1 MDFKELT
8 EMLEKNKKIELED
21 VDITAE
27 RLELTG

>member
-1 MDFKELT
+1 MDFEELA
-8 EMLEKNKKIELED
+8 EMLEKDKKIELED

>member
-27 RLELTG
+27 RLELSG